1 MKDTVITKKRGSM
14 RLFIVLSVASLA
26 AILISRRPSVLA
38 DGAEHASETVPASLK
53 AGLIL
58 QQSEGER
65 RVRRPRPDSRASM
78 AAPSMIIKVD
88 PQNGASPNFF
98 VGYEEIAPGGA
109 IPAHSHPEYDEVLFV
124 HEGEGLAT
132 LGSQKRSVTAGATIY
147 IPPKTRVSVRNTGR
161 RSLKV
166 FFVFPRP
173 GMVSDYYRGMT
184 VAEGEKAAPFSA
196 EEFAAFR
203 ARHQDHIMFD
213 EQ

>member
-1 MKDTVITKKRGSM
+1 M
-14 RLFIVLSVASLA
+14 RLLIVLSLVGLA
-26 AILISRRPSVLA
+26 AILIFHRPSVLA
-38 DGAEHASETVPASLK
+38 AGAQHASEAVAASLK
-53 AGLIL
+53 TGLIL
-58 QQSEGER
+58 KQSEGER
-65 RVRRPRPDSRASM
+65 RVRRPRPNGGAAM

-109 IPAHSHPEYDEVLFV
+109 IPAHSHPEYDEILFV
-124 HEGEGLAT
+124 HEGEGFAR
-132 LGSQKRSVTAGATIY
+132 LGSQERSVTAGTTIY
-147 IPPKTRVSVRNTGR
+147 IPPKTRVSVKNTGR
-161 RSLKV
+161 RNLKV

-173 GMVSDYYRGMT
+173 EMVANYYRGMT
-184 VAEGEKAAPFSA
+184 VAEGERAAPFSA

>member
-1 MKDTVITKKRGSM
+1 M
-14 RLFIVLSVASLA
+14 RLLIVLPVLGLA
-26 AILISRRPSVLA
+26 AILITHRPSVLA
-38 DGAEHASETVPASLK
+38 EGAQSASEAVPASLK
-53 AGLIL
+53 TGLIL
-58 QQSEGER
+58 HQSEGEL
-65 RVRRPRPDSRASM
+65 RVRRPRPDSRAAM

-98 VGYEEIAPGGA
+98 VGYEEIAPGGS
-109 IPAHSHPEYDEVLFV
+109 IPAHSHPKYDEVLFV

-132 LGSQKRSVTAGATIY
+132 LGSQERRVTAGATIY
-147 IPPKTRVSVRNTGR
+147 IPPMTRVSVKNTGKG
-161 RSLKV
+161 SLNV
-166 FFVFPRP
+166 FFVFPHP